1 MNTDSAWVQLKTYLC
16 LCDDEVEFKRSK
28 LYTWEPLDSVHSHVC
43 AHLNPDDVMFSA
55 ITSVYSMYLNGDFDY
70 STE

>member
-1 MNTDSAWVQLKTYLC
+1 MNTDSAWVQLKHTFS
-16 LCDDEVEFKRSK
+16 CDDEVEFKRQV
-28 LYTWEPLDSVHSHVC
+28 VHVGAAGLSSQSC
-43 AHLNPDDVMFSA
+43 SAHLNPDDVMFSA